1 MKQTNQ
7 QGFSLTE
14 LLIGLAVSIII
25 ITTTAVTLGNTI
37 NIIQTGTNNIDLLQ
51 ESRWALSLMSE
62 DIKSG
67 YSISTPS
74 NSFEGHS
81 LTFVKPNNLTQTI
94 TYAIVN
100 NELTRQVGSGK
111 KVPITNATIAS
122 INNNDFVVKNINNSA
137 IKLTM
142 TFTTGAVTQTI
153 TETIFLMNNS
163 ARLGGN

>member
-7 QGFSLTE
+7 QGFSLPE

>member
-7 QGFSLTE
+7 QGFSLAE

-122 INNNDFVVKNINNSA
+122 INNNDFVVKTVNNSA

>member
-7 QGFSLTE
+7 QGFSLAE

-94 TYAIVN
+94 TYAILN

>member
-7 QGFSLTE
+7 QGFSLAE
-14 LLIGLAVSIII
+14 LLIGLTVSIII
-25 ITTTAVTLGNTI
+25 ITTTAVTLRNTI

>member
-7 QGFSLTE
+7 QGFSLAE

-122 INNNDFVVKNINNSA
+122 INNNDFVVKNINNDLYNWCSYS
-137 IKLTM
+137 
-142 TFTTGAVTQTI
+142 
-153 TETIFLMNNS
+153 NHY
-163 ARLGGN
+163 

>member
-7 QGFSLTE
+7 QGFSLAE

-94 TYAIVN
+94 AYAIVN

>member
-7 QGFSLTE
+7 QGFSLAE
-14 LLIGLAVSIII
+14 LLIGLTVSIII

>member
-7 QGFSLTE
+7 QGFSLAE
-14 LLIGLAVSIII
+14 LLIGLAASIII

>member
-7 QGFSLTE
+7 QGFSLAE

-137 IKLTM
+137 IKLNM

>member
-7 QGFSLTE
+7 QSFRLGE

>member
-7 QGFSLTE
+7 QGFSLAE

-74 NSFEGHS
+74 NNFEGHS

>member
-7 QGFSLTE
+7 QGFSLAE

-163 ARLGGN
+163 ARLC

>member
-7 QGFSLTE
+7 QGFSLAE

-37 NIIQTGTNNIDLLQ
+37 NIIQTGTSNIDLLQ

-81 LTFVKPNNLTQTI
+81 LTFIKPNNLTQTI

>member
-1 MKQTNQ
+1 M
-7 QGFSLTE
+7 
-14 LLIGLAVSIII
+14 V
-25 ITTTAVTLGNTI
+25 ITDKMV
-37 NIIQTGTNNIDLLQ
+37 
-51 ESRWALSLMSE
+51 SE

>member
-7 QGFSLTE
+7 QGFSLAE

-67 YSISTPS
+67 YIISTPS

>member
-7 QGFSLTE
+7 QGFSLAE

-51 ESRWALSLMSE
+51 ESRWALGLMSE

>member
-7 QGFSLTE
+7 QGFSLAE

-153 TETIFLMNNS
+153 TETIFLMSNS

>member
-7 QGFSLTE
+7 QGFSLGE

>member
-7 QGFSLTE
+7 QGFSLAE

-100 NELTRQVGSGK
+100 NGLTRQVGSGK

>member
-7 QGFSLTE
+7 QGFSLAE

-37 NIIQTGTNNIDLLQ
+37 NIIQTGTNNIYLLQ

>member
-7 QGFSLTE
+7 QGFSLAE

-137 IKLTM
+137 IKLTI

>member
-7 QGFSLTE
+7 QGFSLAE

-37 NIIQTGTNNIDLLQ
+37 NIIQTGTSNIDLLQ

>member
-7 QGFSLTE
+7 QGFSLAE

-37 NIIQTGTNNIDLLQ
+37 NIIQTGTNNIDVLQ

>member
-7 QGFSLTE
+7 QGFSLAE

-37 NIIQTGTNNIDLLQ
+37 NIIQTGTSNIDLLQ

-81 LTFVKPNNLTQTI
+81 LTFVKPNNLNQTI

>member
-7 QGFSLTE
+7 QGFSLAE

-100 NELTRQVGSGK
+100 NELTRQDGSGK

-142 TFTTGAVTQTI
+142 TFTTSAVTQTI

>member
-7 QGFSLTE
+7 QGFSLAE

-37 NIIQTGTNNIDLLQ
+37 NIIQTGTNNINLLQ

>member
-7 QGFSLTE
+7 QCFSLAE

-25 ITTTAVTLGNTI
+25 ITTTAVTLRNTI

>member
-7 QGFSLTE
+7 QGFSLAE

-100 NELTRQVGSGK
+100 NELTRQVGIGK

>member
-7 QGFSLTE
+7 QGFSLAE

-153 TETIFLMNNS
+153 TGTIFLMNNS

>member
-7 QGFSLTE
+7 QGFSLAE

-111 KVPITNATIAS
+111 KFLSLTLQSPALIITTLS
-122 INNNDFVVKNINNSA
+122 
-137 IKLTM
+137 
-142 TFTTGAVTQTI
+142 
-153 TETIFLMNNS
+153 
-163 ARLGGN
+163 

>member
-7 QGFSLTE
+7 QGFSLAE

-81 LTFVKPNNLTQTI
+81 LTFVKPNKLTQTI

>member
-7 QGFSLTE
+7 QGFSLAE

-37 NIIQTGTNNIDLLQ
+37 NIIQTGTNNIALLQ

>member
-7 QGFSLTE
+7 QGFSLAE

-74 NSFEGHS
+74 NNVEGHS

-111 KVPITNATIAS
+111 KVPITNVTIAS

>member
-7 QGFSLTE
+7 QGFSLAE

-37 NIIQTGTNNIDLLQ
+37 NIIQTGTSNIDLLQ

-94 TYAIVN
+94 TYAILN

>member
-7 QGFSLTE
+7 QGFSLAE
-14 LLIGLAVSIII
+14 LLIGLTVSIII

-94 TYAIVN
+94 TYAILN

>member
-7 QGFSLTE
+7 QGFSLAE

-142 TFTTGAVTQTI
+142 TFTTGAVTQPI

>member
-7 QGFSLTE
+7 QGFSLAE

-25 ITTTAVTLGNTI
+25 ITTTAVTLRNTI

-122 INNNDFVVKNINNSA
+122 INNNYFVVKNINNSA

>member
-7 QGFSLTE
+7 QGFSLAE
-14 LLIGLAVSIII
+14 LLIGLTVSIII
-25 ITTTAVTLGNTI
+25 ITTTAVTLRNTI

-81 LTFVKPNNLTQTI
+81 LTFVKPNNWTQTI

>member
-7 QGFSLTE
+7 QGFSLAE

-25 ITTTAVTLGNTI
+25 ITTTAVTLRNTI

>member
-7 QGFSLTE
+7 QGFSLAE

-137 IKLTM
+137 IKLNM

-163 ARLGGN
+163 AQLGGN